1 MQQFNQLKSWR
12 RSSQFRPPV
21 QDPVLTAED
30 ERFMQNI
37 MAENGSNGSNP
48 AVSPPGEAPG
58 SRSPV
63 SPLGPGAPNLQSP
76 VSPVEEFGRE
86 LGEEGR
92 KARELA
98 QKQSSGASQSS
109 KPENS
114 TPIEKEK
121 KKRWTW
127 LRRRSTQK
135 VGLVQ
140 IAWSSIKGEN
150 TG

>member
-21 QDPVLTAED
+21 HDPVLNPED

-37 MAENGSNGSNP
+37 MSENGNDP
-48 AVSPPGEAPG
+48 VVSPSGDAPG

-63 SPLGPGAPNLQSP
+63 SPLGPDASTLQSP

-98 QKQSSGASQSS
+98 QKQPSNASQ
-109 KPENS
+109 NS
-114 TPIEKEK
+114 RTETSPPVEKEK
-121 KKRWTW
+121 KKRFTW
-127 LRRRSTQK
+127 LRRMSTQR
-135 VGLVQ
+135 VGLFQ
-140 IAWSSIKGEN
+140 LAQA
-150 TG
+150 